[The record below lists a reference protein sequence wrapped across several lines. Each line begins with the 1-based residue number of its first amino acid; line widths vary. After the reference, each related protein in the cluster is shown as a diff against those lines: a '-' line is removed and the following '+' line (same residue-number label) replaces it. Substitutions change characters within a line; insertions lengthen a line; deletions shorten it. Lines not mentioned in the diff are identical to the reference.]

1 MAHIPVEIARR
12 VAIDRI
18 ITALR
23 GQYATELAAV
33 ADTGLVLPA
42 PPETGYFSNSPD
54 DPEAD
59 NVLFN
64 ADPAVLVWPAGPRTM
79 GDISSGGTI
88 TRAQVSTFEVDVLIM
103 FRQALHAP
111 LTTNGHELSEPEYM
125 MLRAERY
132 AGAMIKTLYRYA
144 PEGNAIHDI
153 ELVADE
159 ALPLFL
165 QDRPIMGIASA
176 RWRIIQKVA
185 IPQRSPLP

>member
-1 MAHIPVEIARR
+1 MAHIPVETSRR

-23 GQYATELAAV
+23 SQYPTELAAV
-33 ADTGLVLPA
+33 ADSGLVLPA
-42 PPETGYFSNSPD
+42 PPDDGYFSNSPD

-64 ADPAVLVWPAGPRTM
+64 ADPAVLVWPAGPRVM
-79 GDISSGGTI
+79 GTISSGGPT
-88 TRAQVSTFEVDVLIM
+88 TRAQVSTFELDVLVM
-103 FRQALHAP
+103 FRQALHSP
-111 LTTNGHELSEPEYM
+111 FTTNGHELSEPEYM

-132 AGAMIKTLYRYA
+132 AGAMIRTLYRYA
-144 PEGNAIHDI
+144 PEGDAIHDI

-165 QDRPIMGIASA
+165 QDRPVMGIASA

-185 IPQRSPLP
+185 IPQKSPLP

>member
-1 MAHIPVEIARR
+1 MAHIPVETSCR

-23 GQYATELAAV
+23 SQYPTELTAV
-33 ADTGLVLPA
+33 TDSGLVLPA
-42 PPETGYFSNSPD
+42 PPDDGYFSNGPD

-64 ADPAVLVWPAGPRTM
+64 ADPAVLVWPAGPRVM
-79 GDISSGGTI
+79 GTISSGGPT
-88 TRAQVSTFEVDVLIM
+88 TRAQVSTFELDVLIM

-111 LTTNGHELSEPEYM
+111 FTTNGHQLSEPEYM

-132 AGAMIKTLYRYA
+132 AGAMIRTLYRYA
-144 PEGNAIHDI
+144 PEGDAIHDI

-165 QDRPIMGIASA
+165 EDRPVMGIASA

-185 IPQRSPLP
+185 IPQKAPLP